1 MAHPLETLIN
11 EADGFLLIGESAK
24 DRFPAF
30 SYNAY
35 QHAQKRFYC
44 LDLDGLT
51 ESRGPSKGG
60 KVYTSV
66 AELPEDRDDL
76 AIIWV
81 HPKSASRAVDVAHAA
96 GCKRVWFS
104 FKTGHPNAVAH
115 ARELGM
121 EVVEIGRC
129 PVYYLKDKPTACV
142 AHTMVVKLAGG
153 YDKAPQLDPNAKRR
167 EMF

>member
-1 MAHPLETLIN
+1 MSHPLENVIN
-11 EADGFLLIGESAK
+11 SAEGFVLIGESGA

-30 SYNAY
+30 SYHAY
-35 QHAQKRFYC
+35 THAKKKFYC

-51 ESRGPSKGG
+51 ESRGKTRGG
-60 KVYTSV
+60 PVYASV
-66 AELPEDRDDL
+66 ADLPDDRDDL

-81 HPKSASRAVDVAHAA
+81 TPRTAARAVEVAHEA

-104 FKTGHPNAVAH
+104 FKSGHRDAVAR

-129 PVYYLKDKPTACV
+129 PIYYLDDKPNVCK
-142 AHTMVVKLAGG
+142 AHTAMVKLSGT
-153 YDKAPQLDPNAKRR
+153 YKRPPQTDSDVKRR
-167 EMF
+167 ELL

>member
-1 MAHPLETLIN
+1 MAHPLETVIN
-11 EADGFLLIGESAK
+11 SSEGFVLIGESGA

-35 QHAQKRFYC
+35 TKAGKKFYC

-51 ESRGPSKGG
+51 ESRGKTQGG
-60 KVYTSV
+60 PVYASV
-66 AELPEDRDDL
+66 DELPDDRDDL

-81 HPKSASRAVDVAHAA
+81 RPRTAVRAVEVAHQA

-104 FKTGHPNAVAH
+104 FKSGHRDAVAR
-115 ARELGM
+115 ARELGI

-129 PVYYLKDKPTACV
+129 PIYYLDDKPGVCK
-142 AHTMVVKLAGG
+142 AHTAMVKLSGT
-153 YDKAPQLDPNAKRR
+153 YKRPPQTDSDAKRR
-167 EMF
+167 ELF